1 MYKKSLSEKNMTLT
15 ISNPND
21 FTSDTLSEYTYILR
35 KGGAVNVNEDRLA
48 SAAYW
53 AIIKDE
59 VTNKLAA
66 AGSLKST
73 AKNLPYYH
81 NILGRYKAALRQE
94 FNTSDYPFD
103 LGYIV
108 TDSDF
113 RKCGHCNMIIDSL
126 LELVKDCGILA
137 TTQNQS
143 IKNKL
148 EIRGFKSQG
157 AKWLA
162 TDNGFINLYLRQ
174 RPDHAH

>member
-1 MYKKSLSEKNMTLT
+1 MILT
-15 ISNPND
+15 ISKPND
-21 FTSDTLSEYTYILR
+21 FTSDTLNEYAYILR

-53 AIIKDE
+53 AIIKDGI
-59 VTNKLAA
+59 TNKLAA

-73 AKNLPYYH
+73 VKNLPYYH
-81 NILGRYKAALRQE
+81 NIFGNKAALRQE
-94 FNTSDYPFD
+94 FSTSDYPFD

-113 RKCGHCNMIIDSL
+113 RKSGNCNMIIDSL
-126 LELVKDCGILA
+126 LELGKDCGILV

-174 RPDHAH
+174 RPDHAY